1 MRYSSG
7 STSVLDIENR
17 EDRRWTV
24 TTTVLHFLLM
34 VAVIVTVDVLFL
46 RNRFWIRLFTN
57 IGVVALFLVLYLVVV
72 R

>member
-1 MRYSSG
+1 M
-7 STSVLDIENR
+7 
-17 EDRRWTV
+17 
-24 TTTVLHFLLM
+24 TTTVLYFLLM

-57 IGVVALFLVLYLVVV
+57 IGVVAVFLVFYLVVV

>member
-1 MRYSSG
+1 
-7 STSVLDIENR
+7 
-17 EDRRWTV
+17 V
-24 TTTVLHFLLM
+24 TTAVLYFLLM

-57 IGVVALFLVLYLVVV
+57 IGVVVVFLVFYLVVV